1 MIRGAIFDMDGVVLD
16 SMAIWHDLGARYLRM
31 QQLCSEEGLNEK
43 LFSMS
48 MEQGAAYL
56 KAHYPLP
63 YGEEEIVRQL
73 SHMVETF
80 YRKEVQAKDG
90 IRELLETLRHR
101 SVPMVAATSS
111 PRGHIE
117 AALRRLG
124 LLDYFRRIYTTSEVG
139 TSKHSPEIYRL
150 CAAYLGTE
158 RAETLVFEDSL
169 YALQTA
175 AEDGFP
181 TVGVCDPQGEANQQG
196 LQQRADYYLKNISE
210 YSVISLD

>member
-16 SMAIWHDLGARYLRM
+16 SMAIWHDLGVRYLQQR
-31 QQLCSEEGLNEK
+31 QLCPEPGLSET

-63 YGEEEIVRQL
+63 YSENEILCQL
-73 SHMVETF
+73 SDMVEHF
-80 YRKEVQAKDG
+80 YREEVQSKDG
-90 IRELLETLRHR
+90 IRQLLEALRQHDI
-101 SVPMVAATSS
+101 PMVAATSS

-124 LLDYFRRIYTTSEVG
+124 LRNYFQRIYTTTEVG
-139 TSKHSPEIYRL
+139 ASKHSPEIYRL
-150 CAAYLGTE
+150 CAAFLGTE

-169 YALQTA
+169 YALETA
-175 AEDGFP
+175 AADGFP
-181 TVGVCDPQGEANQQG
+181 TVGICDLQGEVNQQG
-196 LQQRADYYLKNISE
+196 LQQRADYYLKSISE

>member
-16 SMAIWHDLGARYLRM
+16 SMAIWHDLGVRYLQG
-31 QQLCSEEGLNEK
+31 QQLSPEDGLNEK

-63 YGEEEIVRQL
+63 YSEEEILRQL
-73 SHMVETF
+73 SDMVEHF
-80 YRKEVQAKDG
+80 YCEEVQAKDG
-90 IRELLETLRHR
+90 IRQLLDALRHR
-101 SVPMVAATSS
+101 NIPMVAATSS

-124 LLDYFRRIYTTSEVG
+124 LLDYFRQIYTTSEVG
-139 TSKHSPEIYRL
+139 ASKHSPEIYRL
-150 CAAYLGTE
+150 CAAFLGAE
-158 RAETLVFEDSL
+158 NAETLVFEDSL
-169 YALQTA
+169 YALETA
-175 AEDGFP
+175 AADGFP
-181 TVGVCDPQGEANQQG
+181 TVGVCDLQGEVNQQG

>member
-1 MIRGAIFDMDGVVLD
+1 MDGVVLD

-31 QQLCSEEGLNEK
+31 QQLCSEEGLSEK

>member
-31 QQLCSEEGLNEK
+31 QQLCSEEGLSEK

>member
-31 QQLCSEEGLNEK
+31 QQLCSEEGLSEK

-169 YALQTA
+169 YALQAA

>member
-31 QQLCSEEGLNEK
+31 QQLCSEEGLSEK

-150 CAAYLGTE
+150 CAAHLGTE

-181 TVGVCDPQGEANQQG
+181 TVGVCDLQGEANQQG

>member
-169 YALQTA
+169 YALQAA

>member
-1 MIRGAIFDMDGVVLD
+1 MDGVVLD